1 MLQCE
6 HSPKYIRLTIDAG
19 MHEIAHLELCK
30 FCHSEQKLTFVI
42 NKEILK

>member
-19 MHEIAHLELCK
+19 IREIVYLELCK
-30 FCHSEQKLTFVI
+30 VCHSEQKLTFVI
-42 NKEILK
+42 DKEMMN